1 MEGWRLCDAETGHRK
16 TGHKNGLRAG
26 HNDTLRSVSEGLAT
40 DSEVIYSLRNVL
52 AKQRWGN
59 QELKRLL

>member
-52 AKQRWGN
+52 A
-59 QELKRLL
+59 